1 MLQNNSRAFSLAEA
15 VITLIFLSIIA
26 AQLIPVIN
34 ANRPSTEK
42 LLFKKAYSRLESTE
56 RNILRDDNLY
66 PVSYMDKT
74 CNNLTETCQ
83 KGFLETTLGDT
94 NNPNNKGTYY
104 AYHALIDQSK
114 CKNSSNANLAIDK
127 LVRLFCASLNTT
139 VANCTAH
146 SCSFTTTDGMLWTVT
161 QDSNATHYT
170 PSCCHSL
177 SGVSPM
183 LTIMV
188 DVNGNAEPNTNTNVN
203 IPDQYHV
210 NVYYN
215 GKVEVNKT
223 LSPKGLIFLKNPTN
237 NKRRSDLED
246 DRYGKD

>member
-1 MLQNNSRAFSLAEA
+1 MLQNNSKAFSLAEA

-26 AQLIPVIN
+26 AQLIPAVN
-34 ANRPSTEK
+34 ATRPSTEK
-42 LLFKKAYSRLESTE
+42 LLFKKAYSTIENTVS
-56 RNILRDDNLY
+56 NIINDDNLY
-66 PVSYMDKT
+66 PVSYMSKT
-74 CNNLTETCQ
+74 CNNLKETCQ
-83 KGFLETTLGDT
+83 KGFLETTLGNT
-94 NNPNNKGTYY
+94 NDPNQKGTYY

-114 CKNSSNANLAIDK
+114 CNSDKTPK

-139 VANCTAH
+139 QATCPYENNDN
-146 SCSFTTTDGMLWTVT
+146 SCFFTTTDGMQWTVT
-161 QDSNATHYT
+161 QDSNSTHYT
-170 PSCCHSL
+170 PSCCHNM
-177 SGVSPM
+177 SGVRPM

-188 DVNGNAEPNTNTNVN
+188 DVNGNAEPNTSTGVN

-215 GKVEVNKT
+215 GKIEVDKIR
-223 LSPKGLIFLKNPTN
+223 SPKGITFLKNPTN

>member
-1 MLQNNSRAFSLAEA
+1 MLQNSSKAFSLAEA

-26 AQLIPVIN
+26 AQLIPAVSTT
-34 ANRPSTEK
+34 RPSTEK
-42 LLFKKAYSRLESTE
+42 LLFKKAYSTVENTIS
-56 RNILRDDNLY
+56 NILNDDNLY
-66 PVSYMDKT
+66 PVTYMSKT
-74 CNNLTETCQ
+74 CNGITQDCQ
-83 KGFLETTLGDT
+83 SGFLVEDT
-94 NNPNNKGTYY
+94 GNTDDPNKKGTYY
-104 AYHALIDQSK
+104 AYKALIDSSK
-114 CKNSSNANLAIDK
+114 CTNGDK

-139 VANCTAH
+139 QANCSAH

-170 PSCCHSL
+170 PTCCHLL

-188 DVNGNAEPNTNTNVN
+188 DVNGSAEPNTNTGVN
-203 IPDQYHV
+203 IPAQYHM

-223 LSPKGLIFLKNPTN
+223 LSEKGITFLKNPTN

-246 DRYGKD
+246 SRFGKD